1 MATALPQI
9 EDFPFSVELT
19 TRFDDM
25 DILGHINN
33 VSIANLYQESRVM
46 FHRTL
51 FRTLRGGERRDDGI
65 GTVLVD
71 VHIAYRGETFYPQP
85 VTITCGVSRLGNSS
99 YTICSAMYQEGQC
112 VGTCD
117 AVLVYVQDGKPTP
130 IPQEERS
137 ILKKFQLQAA
147 Q

>member
-1 MATALPQI
+1 MATALPHL
-9 EDFPFSVELT
+9 EDFPFSVELA

-51 FRTLRGGERRDDGI
+51 FRALRGGERRKDGV

-71 VHIAYRGETFYPQP
+71 VHIAYRRETFYPQP

-99 YTICSAMYQEGQC
+99 YTISSAMYQDGQC

-117 AVLVYVQDGKPTP
+117 AALVYVQAGQPTP
-130 IPQEERS
+130 IPQNERD
-137 ILKKFQLQAA
+137 ILKNFQLQTAD
-147 Q
+147 